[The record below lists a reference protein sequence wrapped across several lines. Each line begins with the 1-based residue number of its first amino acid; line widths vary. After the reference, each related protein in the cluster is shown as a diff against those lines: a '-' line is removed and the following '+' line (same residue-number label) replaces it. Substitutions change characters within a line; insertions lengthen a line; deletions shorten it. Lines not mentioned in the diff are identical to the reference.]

1 MYVQERSVYLT
12 MVVYIGTPEA
22 PNVRPSLSSPPVT
35 TQDYPLELVVF
46 RHVTFFY
53 NPAECYNESH
63 QDLKLLF
70 WQKFLSKP
78 SQTSCELIVNI
89 NNTFDSAKT
98 EVLWLHTLDH
108 DRVV

>member
-1 MYVQERSVYLT
+1 MYLT

-35 TQDYPLELVVF
+35 TQGNPLELVVF
-46 RHVTFFY
+46 RHVTVFIILLNVSDF
-53 NPAECYNESH
+53 
-63 QDLKLLF
+63 KLLSSH
-70 WQKFLSKP
+70 KFLSKP
-78 SQTSCELIVNI
+78 CQTFFQLFF
-89 NNTFDSAKT
+89 NNTFDSAKA